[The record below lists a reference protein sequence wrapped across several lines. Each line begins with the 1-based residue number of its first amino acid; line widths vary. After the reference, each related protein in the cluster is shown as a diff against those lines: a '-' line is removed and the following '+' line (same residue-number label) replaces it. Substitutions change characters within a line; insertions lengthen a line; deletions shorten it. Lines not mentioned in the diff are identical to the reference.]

1 MKFKVYGGGCLK
13 CDKTIKRLN
22 KVLQEEGSQAEV
34 QHINDLDK
42 IASQGVL
49 LTPAVYLDDEL
60 IHQGRVPRESEI
72 REWLKK
78 GALKK
83 GAY

>member
-1 MKFKVYGGGCLK
+1 MKFIVYGGGCLK
-13 CDKTIKRLN
+13 CDKTVNRLK
-22 KVLQEEGSQAEV
+22 KVLQEVGKQAEV
-34 QHINDLDK
+34 QHVTDLDE

-72 REWLKK
+72 REWLKE
-78 GALKK
+78 ADS
-83 GAY
+83 